1 MKKAKE
7 EQKLAEEAAAKA
19 QAEKEK
25 VIKEQ
30 ALAKK
35 QADEKAAAQK
45 AAEEEKA
52 KAEKAAQEK
61 AAKAEAAKAEAA
73 KAEAAKA
80 EKAAKDKAAKE
91 KAAKAAAK
99 KQASEVD
106 DLLGGLAS
114 NAPGTESG
122 GASAAGQGGGKKSG
136 TNSDGDMNGYIAQ
149 VRLAIQAKFYN
160 ADMYRGKTCTL
171 EINITDKGTLI
182 SVNAVGG
189 DDGLCQAA
197 LAAAKQARIPAPP
210 SKSVWQQ
217 FKNTKLDF
225 KPE

>member
-1 MKKAKE
+1 
-7 EQKLAEEAAAKA
+7 
-19 QAEKEK
+19 
-25 VIKEQ
+25 
-30 ALAKK
+30 
-35 QADEKAAAQK
+35 
-45 AAEEEKA
+45 
-52 KAEKAAQEK
+52 
-61 AAKAEAAKAEAA
+61 
-73 KAEAAKA
+73 
-80 EKAAKDKAAKE
+80 
-91 KAAKAAAK
+91 
-99 KQASEVD
+99 
-106 DLLGGLAS
+106 
-114 NAPGTESG
+114 
-122 GASAAGQGGGKKSG
+122 
-136 TNSDGDMNGYIAQ
+136 MNGYIAQ

-160 ADMYRGKTCTL
+160 ADLYRGKTCTL

>member
-1 MKKAKE
+1 MKTVHI
-7 EQKLAEEAAAKA
+7 L
-19 QAEKEK
+19 
-25 VIKEQ
+25 
-30 ALAKK
+30 
-35 QADEKAAAQK
+35 
-45 AAEEEKA
+45 
-52 KAEKAAQEK
+52 
-61 AAKAEAAKAEAA
+61 
-73 KAEAAKA
+73 
-80 EKAAKDKAAKE
+80 
-91 KAAKAAAK
+91 
-99 KQASEVD
+99 
-106 DLLGGLAS
+106 
-114 NAPGTESG
+114 NP
-122 GASAAGQGGGKKSG
+122 AAGQGGGKKSG